1 MTVRISAVVL
11 LALLTGCVSTTG
23 SNSDNTE
30 STSIPAATP
39 VKPKSAAAD
48 FHRNTASAEVIAERL
63 WASGLTEAQLLDAT
77 ELEDLWQRIQSQLSF
92 QVPQTRAIVEQ
103 RNFYAD
109 NQVFLDRVAGRA
121 QPFLYYIVQELE
133 KRQMPLELAL
143 LPIVESAF
151 DPLAYSPSRAAGIW
165 QFMPATGKRF
175 GLKQNGWYDGRRDV
189 IQSTQAA
196 LDYLQYLYNTLE
208 HDWLNAIAA
217 YNAGEGRIMRAIK
230 ANQKRR
236 LPTDFWSL
244 DLPAE
249 TTAYVPK
256 LLALVDI
263 LQRPEEFQIVWKFI
277 ANEQKIAVVDV
288 GNQLDLAMAAEIA
301 EMSVAD
307 LQALNP
313 GFSQW
318 ATDPEG
324 PHQLVLPVE
333 KADTFSNKLAQTPSD
348 RLMQWQPYQVKSG
361 DTLGAIAKRHQTTVA
376 ALTRLNKLSGNTI
389 RIGQTLLIPHAGGN
403 AEQQL
408 ADLAQQSTGADSST
422 ANSNSKLEYTI
433 QRGDTLWDLSRKYD
447 VTVAQLRSWNKL
459 TNSSALNEGQ
469 TLQIWQNAT
478 VQNDQPKTRTVN
490 YRVRPGDSLAK
501 IAQRFS
507 VTVDD
512 ILKWNNIN
520 TDRYL
525 QPGQQLTLLVDIT
538 AV

>member
-1 MTVRISAVVL
+1 MTVRLSAVVL

-23 SNSDNTE
+23 SDADTPLE
-30 STSIPAATP
+30 APP
-39 VKPKSAAAD
+39 VKPVKSTAED
-48 FHRNTASAEVIAERL
+48 FHRNTASAEQIAARL
-63 WASGLTEAQLLDAT
+63 WGRGLTEEQLLDAT
-77 ELEDLWQRIQSQLSF
+77 ELEDLWQRIQAQLTF
-92 QVPQTRAIVEQ
+92 KVPQTRVIVEH
-103 RNFYAD
+103 RNFYTD
-109 NQVFLDRVAGRA
+109 NQAYLDRIAGRA

-151 DPLAYSPSRAAGIW
+151 DPLAYSPARAAGMW
-165 QFMPATGKRF
+165 QFMPGTGKRF
-175 GLKQNGWYDGRRDV
+175 GLKQNSWYDGRKDV
-189 IQSTQAA
+189 VQSTQAA

-277 ANEQKIAVVDV
+277 ANEPKITVVDIGQQV
-288 GNQLDLAMAAEIA
+288 DLGIAAEMAGIS
-301 EMSVAD
+301 MAD

-318 ATDPEG
+318 ATDPDG
-324 PHQLVLPVE
+324 PHQLVVPVE
-333 KADTFSNKLAQTPSD
+333 NAAYFTEQLAKTPADKF
-348 RLMQWQPYQVKSG
+348 MQWQPYKIKSG
-361 DTLGAIAKRHQTTVA
+361 DTLGAIARRYNTTVD
-376 ALTRLNKLSGNTI
+376 ALARLNKISGNTI
-389 RIGQTLLIPHAGGN
+389 RVGQTLLIPRGSDN
-403 AEQQL
+403 VEQQL
-408 ADLAQQSTGADSST
+408 VELAQNTEIGPRNNKT
-422 ANSNSKLEYTI
+422 AYVV

-459 TNSSALNEGQ
+459 SAQAVLNEGQ
-469 TLQIWQNAT
+469 TLEIWQETSAST
-478 VQNDQPKTRTVN
+478 AAKTRTLN

-507 VTVDD
+507 ITVSD
-512 ILKWNNIN
+512 IVKWNNISAN
-520 TDRYL
+520 NYL
-525 QPGQQLTLLVDIT
+525 QPGQQLKLLVTDGT
-538 AV
+538 V

>member
-23 SNSDNTE
+23 SNSDNTA
-30 STSIPAATP
+30 SASVPATTP
-39 VKPKSAAAD
+39 VKPKATATD
-48 FHRNTASAEVIAERL
+48 FHRSTASAELIAARL
-63 WASGLTEAQLLDAT
+63 WTSGLTEEQLLDAT
-77 ELEDLWQRIQSQLSF
+77 ELEDLWQRIQAQLSF
-92 QVPQTRAIVEQ
+92 KVPQTRAIVEQ

-109 NQVFLDRVAGRA
+109 NQVFLDRIAGRA

-151 DPLAYSPSRAAGIW
+151 DPLAYSPARAAGMW

-175 GLKQNGWYDGRRDV
+175 GLKQNSWYDGRRDV

-217 YNAGEGRIMRAIK
+217 YNAGEGRIMRAIQ
-230 ANQKRR
+230 ANKKRR

-244 DLPAE
+244 DLPSE

-277 ANEQKIAVVDV
+277 ANEPKIAVIDV
-288 GNQLDLAMAAEIA
+288 GSQLDLAVAAEMA

-324 PHQLVLPVE
+324 PHHLVIPVE
-333 KADTFSNKLAQTPSD
+333 KTATFSNKLAQTPTD

-361 DTLGAIAKRHQTTVA
+361 DTLGAIAKRHHTTVA
-376 ALTRLNKLSGNTI
+376 ALTHLNKLNGNTI
-389 RIGQTLLIPHAGGN
+389 RIGQTLLIPRSGGN

-408 ADLAQQSTGADSST
+408 ADLVQQSTGADSNAEHSH
-422 ANSNSKLEYTI
+422 SKLEYTI
-433 QRGDTLWDLSRKYD
+433 QRGDTLWDLSRKYN

-459 TNSSALNEGQ
+459 TDSAVLNEGQ
-469 TLQIWQNAT
+469 RLQIRQNIIA
-478 VQNDQPKTRTVN
+478 QNEQPKTRTVN

-512 ILKWNNIN
+512 IVKWNNIN
-520 TDRYL
+520 TNRYL

>member
-1 MTVRISAVVL
+1 MTVRISAVIL

-23 SNSDNTE
+23 SDSDNTT
-30 STSIPAATP
+30 STNAASPTSTAT
-39 VKPKSAAAD
+39 KKSKTSDD
-48 FHRNTASAEVIAERL
+48 FHRNTASAEAIADRL
-63 WASGLTEAQLLDAT
+63 WSSGLSEEQLLDAT
-77 ELEDLWQRIQSQLSF
+77 ELEDLWQRIQAQLSF
-92 QVPQTRAIVEQ
+92 KVPQSRAIIEQ

-109 NQVFLDRVAGRA
+109 NQNYLDRIAGRA

-133 KRQMPLELAL
+133 KREMPLELAL

-151 DPLAYSPSRAAGIW
+151 DPFAYSPARAAGMW
-165 QFMPATGKRF
+165 QFMPTTGKRF
-175 GLKQNGWYDGRRDV
+175 GLKQNSWYDGRKDV

-196 LDYLQYLYNTLE
+196 LDYLEYLYDKLE

-217 YNAGEGRIMRAIK
+217 YNAGEGRIMRAIQ
-230 ANQKRR
+230 ANKKRR

-277 ANEQKIAVVDV
+277 ANEPKIAIVEV
-288 GNQLDLAMAAEIA
+288 GKQLDLSIAADMAEI
-301 EMSVAD
+301 SLAD

-318 ATDPEG
+318 ATAPDG
-324 PHQLVLPVE
+324 PHQLVLPIEQV
-333 KADTFSNKLAQTPSD
+333 DTFSSKLAQTPAEQ
-348 RLMQWQPYQVKSG
+348 LMQWQPYQVKSG
-361 DTLGAIAKRHQTTVA
+361 DTLGAIAKRYQTTVS
-376 ALTRLNKLSGNTI
+376 ALTELNKLSGNTI
-389 RIGQTLLIPHAGGN
+389 RIGQSLLIPRSGDSAGQATA
-403 AEQQL
+403 AEQQ
-408 ADLAQQSTGADSST
+408 DGSS
-422 ANSNSKLEYTI
+422 ANSEQIEYI
-433 QRGDTLWDLSRKYD
+433 VQRGDTLWDLSRKYD
-447 VTVAQLRSWNKL
+447 VTVAQLRNWNKL
-459 TNSSALNEGQ
+459 ANNAILSEGQ
-469 TLQIWQNAT
+469 TLSILQSNKAQTA
-478 VQNDQPKTRTVN
+478 QLKTRTVN

-512 ILKWNNIN
+512 IVKWNNIS
-520 TDRYL
+520 TERFL
-525 QPGQQLTLLVDIT
+525 QPGQQLTLLVDAT

>member
-23 SNSDNTE
+23 SDSDNTTSATTNAASPT
-30 STSIPAATP
+30 STAT
-39 VKPKSAAAD
+39 KKSKTADD
-48 FHRNTASAEVIAERL
+48 FHRNTASAEAIADRL
-63 WASGLTEAQLLDAT
+63 WSSGLSEEQLLDAT
-77 ELEDLWQRIQSQLSF
+77 ELEDLWQRIQAQLSF
-92 QVPQTRAIVEQ
+92 KVPQTRAIIEQ

-109 NQVFLDRVAGRA
+109 NQNYLDRIAGRA

-151 DPLAYSPSRAAGIW
+151 DPSAYSPARAAGMW
-165 QFMPATGKRF
+165 QFMPTTGKRF
-175 GLKQNGWYDGRRDV
+175 GLKQNSWYDGRKDV

-217 YNAGEGRIMRAIK
+217 YNAGEGRIMRAIQ
-230 ANQKRR
+230 ANKKRR

-277 ANEQKIAVVDV
+277 ANEPKIAVVEV
-288 GNQLDLAMAAEIA
+288 GKQLDLSIAADMAEI
-301 EMSVAD
+301 SLAD

-324 PHQLVLPVE
+324 PHQLVLPIEQV
-333 KADTFSNKLAQTPSD
+333 AVFSNKLAQTPAEQ
-348 RLMQWQPYQVKSG
+348 LMQWQPYSVKSG
-361 DTLGAIAKRHQTTVA
+361 DTLGAIAKRYQTTVT
-376 ALTRLNKLSGNTI
+376 ALSRLNKLSGNTI
-389 RIGQTLLIPHAGGN
+389 RIGQTLLIPRAGN
-403 AEQQL
+403 QSAQTVESDVSNL
-408 ADLAQQSTGADSST
+408 AADTSGQI
-422 ANSNSKLEYTI
+422 AYI
-433 QRGDTLWDLSRKYD
+433 VQRGDTLWDLSRKYD
-447 VTVAQLRSWNKL
+447 VTVAQIRNWNKL
-459 TNSSALNEGQ
+459 ANNAILNEGQ
-469 TLQIWQNAT
+469 TLKILQSNK
-478 VQNDQPKTRTVN
+478 VQTAQLKTRTVN

-512 ILKWNNIN
+512 IVKWNNIS
-520 TDRYL
+520 TERYL
-525 QPGQQLTLLVDIT
+525 QPGQQLTLLVDAT

>member
-23 SNSDNTE
+23 SDANNSQQ
-30 STSIPAATP
+30 SSSSSASQPRVASQ
-39 VKPKSAAAD
+39 KSPSAND
-48 FHRNTASAEVIAERL
+48 FHRNTASAESIADRL
-63 WASGLTEAQLLDAT
+63 WSSSITEEQLLDAT
-77 ELEDLWQRIQSQLSF
+77 ELEDLWLRIQAQLSF
-92 QVPQTRAIVEQ
+92 KVPQTRPIIEH

-109 NQVFLDRVAGRA
+109 NQNYLDRIAGRA

-133 KRQMPLELAL
+133 KREMPLELAL

-151 DPLAYSPSRAAGIW
+151 DPFAYSKSRAAGMW

-175 GLKQNGWYDGRRDV
+175 GLKQNSWYDGRKDV

-217 YNAGEGRIMRAIK
+217 YNAGEGRIMRAIQ
-230 ANQKRR
+230 ANKKRR

-249 TTAYVPK
+249 TTAYVPR

-277 ANEQKIAVVDV
+277 SNEPKIAVVEV
-288 GNQLDLAMAAEIA
+288 GKQLDLSIAANMA
-301 EMSVAD
+301 EMSLAD

-318 ATDPEG
+318 ATAPDG
-324 PHQLVLPVE
+324 PHHLVLPIEQVE
-333 KADTFSNKLAQTPSD
+333 TFNNALAKMPATQ
-348 RLMQWQPYQVKSG
+348 LMQWQPYQVKSG
-361 DTLGAIAKRHQTTVA
+361 DTLGAIAKRYQTTVS
-376 ALTRLNKLSGNTI
+376 ALTELNKLSNNTI
-389 RIGQTLLIPHAGGN
+389 RIGQSLLIPRAGETVEPTAPIN
-403 AEQQL
+403 TAVAT
-408 ADLAQQSTGADSST
+408 ADAT
-422 ANSNSKLEYTI
+422 ATI
-433 QRGDTLWDLSRKYD
+433 EHIVQRGDTLWDLSRKYD
-447 VTVAQLRSWNKL
+447 VTVAQLRNWNKL
-459 TNSSALNEGQ
+459 SNSAILNEGQ
-469 TLQIWQNAT
+469 TLKVVTTNNTQTAQL
-478 VQNDQPKTRTVN
+478 KTRTVN

-507 VTVDD
+507 VTIDD
-512 ILKWNNIN
+512 IVKWNNIN
-520 TDRYL
+520 QNGLL
-525 QPGQQLTLLVDIT
+525 QPGQQLTLLVDAT

>member
-1 MTVRISAVVL
+1 MTVRISAVFL

-23 SNSDNTE
+23 SDSDNTTSATVSSDPSK
-30 STSIPAATP
+30 STAT
-39 VKPKSAAAD
+39 KSSKKAKD
-48 FHRNTASAEVIAERL
+48 LYKNTASAEAIADRL
-63 WASGLTEAQLLDAT
+63 WTSGLSEAQLLDAT
-77 ELEDLWQRIQSQLSF
+77 ELEDLWLRIQAQLSF
-92 QVPQTRAIVEQ
+92 KVPQTRAIIEQ
-103 RNFYAD
+103 RNSYAD
-109 NQVFLDRVAGRA
+109 NQRYLDLISGRA

-151 DPLAYSPSRAAGIW
+151 DPSAYSPARAAGMW

-175 GLKQNGWYDGRRDV
+175 GLKQNSWYDGRKDV

-217 YNAGEGRIMRAIK
+217 YNAGEGRIMRAIQ
-230 ANQKRR
+230 ANKKRR

-277 ANEQKIAVVDV
+277 ANEPKIAVIEVGKQVDL
-288 GNQLDLAMAAEIA
+288 GIAADMA
-301 EMSVAD
+301 EMSLAD

-318 ATDPEG
+318 ATDPDG
-324 PHQLVLPVE
+324 PHQLVLPIE
-333 KADTFSNKLAQTPSD
+333 QAALFSEKLAQTPAEQ
-348 RLMQWQPYQVKSG
+348 LMQWQPYQVKSG
-361 DTLGAIAKRHQTTVA
+361 DTLGAIAQRYQTTVT
-376 ALTRLNKLSGNTI
+376 ALSRLNKLNGNTI
-389 RIGQTLLIPHAGGN
+389 RIGQTLLIPRAGDQIAQTVAN
-403 AEQQL
+403 EITNL
-408 ADLAQQSTGADSST
+408 ASDSS
-422 ANSNSKLEYTI
+422 AQIAYI
-433 QRGDTLWDLSRKYD
+433 VQRGDTLWDLSRKYD

-459 TNSSALNEGQ
+459 ANNAILSEGQ
-469 TLQIWQNAT
+469 TLVIKQSSSLHTAQS
-478 VQNDQPKTRTVN
+478 KTRTVN

-507 VTVDD
+507 ITVDD
-512 ILKWNNIN
+512 IVKWNNIN
-520 TDRYL
+520 PERFL
-525 QPGQQLTLLVDIT
+525 QPGQQLTLLVAAS

>member
-30 STSIPAATP
+30 SASVPTTTP
-39 VKPKSAAAD
+39 VKPKSAATD

-77 ELEDLWQRIQSQLSF
+77 ELEDLWQRIQSQLSL

-109 NQVFLDRVAGRA
+109 NQLFLDRVASRA

-151 DPLAYSPSRAAGIW
+151 DPLAYSPARAAGMW

-175 GLKQNGWYDGRRDV
+175 GLKQNSWYDGRRDV

-217 YNAGEGRIMRAIK
+217 YNAGEGRIMRAIQ
-230 ANQKRR
+230 ANKKRR

-244 DLPAE
+244 DLPLE

-277 ANEQKIAVVDV
+277 ANEPKIAIVDV
-288 GNQLDLAMAAEIA
+288 GNQLDLAVAAEMA

-333 KADTFSNKLAQTPSD
+333 KTAAFSDKLAQTPAD

-361 DTLGAIAKRHQTTVA
+361 DTLGAIAKRHKTTVV
-376 ALTRLNKLSGNTI
+376 ALTRLNKLNGNTI
-389 RIGQTLLIPHAGGN
+389 RIGQTLLIPRAGGN
-403 AEQQL
+403 TEQQL
-408 ADLAQQSTGADSST
+408 ANLAQQSTPDSS
-422 ANSNSKLEYTI
+422 AENNNSKLEYTI
-433 QRGDTLWDLSRKYD
+433 QHGDTLWDLSRKYD

-459 TNSSALNEGQ
+459 TASAVLNEGQ
-469 TLQIWQNAT
+469 TLQIWQNVIA
-478 VQNDQPKTRTVN
+478 QNDQPKIRTVN

>member
-23 SNSDNTE
+23 SNSDNTA
-30 STSIPAATP
+30 STSTPAATP
-39 VKPKSAAAD
+39 VKPKSAATD

-63 WASGLTEAQLLDAT
+63 WASGLTEEQLLDAT
-77 ELEDLWQRIQSQLSF
+77 ELEDLWQRIQAQLSF

-109 NQVFLDRVAGRA
+109 NQLFLDRVAGRA

-151 DPLAYSPSRAAGIW
+151 DPLAYSPARAAGMW
-165 QFMPATGKRF
+165 QFMPTTGKRF
-175 GLKQNGWYDGRRDV
+175 GLKQNSWYDGRRDV

-217 YNAGEGRIMRAIK
+217 YNAGEGRIMRAIQ
-230 ANQKRR
+230 ANKKRR

-244 DLPAE
+244 DLPSE

-277 ANEQKIAVVDV
+277 ANEPKIAIVDV
-288 GNQLDLAMAAEIA
+288 GNQLDLAVAAEMA

-333 KADTFSNKLAQTPSD
+333 KTATFSDNLAQTPAD

-361 DTLGAIAKRHQTTVA
+361 DTLGAIAKRYQTSVT
-376 ALTRLNKLSGNTI
+376 ALTRLNKLDGNTI
-389 RIGQTLLIPHAGGN
+389 RIGQTLLIPRAGGN
-403 AEQQL
+403 TEQQL
-408 ADLAQQSTGADSST
+408 ANVTQQSTPESSA
-422 ANSNSKLEYTI
+422 ANNNSKLEYTI

-459 TNSSALNEGQ
+459 TASAVLNEGQ
-469 TLQIWQNAT
+469 TLQIWQNVIT
-478 VQNDQPKTRTVN
+478 QTEQPKTRTVN

-512 ILKWNNIN
+512 IVKWNNIN

-525 QPGQQLTLLVDIT
+525 QPGQQLTLLVDVT